1 MCDVIVKMKNG
12 MINTKKKTLIFLEAR
27 MCLPVIQS
35 HAPQHIQKVNVKTK
49 ELLFSFT
56 NIFPGFR

>member
-35 HAPQHIQKVNVKTK
+35 HAP
-49 ELLFSFT
+49 
-56 NIFPGFR
+56 